1 MFFFA
6 SHFQFPLLY
15 FQNTLFFMWISIYIS
30 TTSQLDLNEIDIIVI
45 INVYMYFNWNSIRCI
60 RSMLISKMDVCRE
73 NKIYPLF
80 LKWPSYNNL
89 AISYLNSSSIGR
101 IIGKRKITLPSRV
114 EKVWK
119 RNSRVGEN
127 VKLMCG
133 KKSRNSKSL
142 KTSMNE
148 IKNHK

>member
-114 EKVWK
+114 GFWKQLIVFWKLEKGIVWWGK
-119 RNSRVGEN
+119 NI
-127 VKLMCG
+127 KLMCG
-133 KKSRNSKSL
+133 KK
-142 KTSMNE
+142 
-148 IKNHK
+148 I